1 MNKYEVLI
9 SESFGVKVEV
19 DAESQEQAME
29 DAMSY
34 AVLDNVK
41 ELRRTHNESFV
52 VEVEQLEE
60 KEWTMNEYDKENYE
74 LQQYADSLVDSV
86 IELEKKNAE
95 LENECRELRNE
106 LIKMREVRWWDI
118 IEKITMIIVGIWF
131 Y

>member
-52 VEVEQLEE
+52 VEVEQLKE
-60 KEWTMNEYDKENYE
+60 KEQNN
-74 LQQYADSLVDSV
+74 
-86 IELEKKNAE
+86 
-95 LENECRELRNE
+95 
-106 LIKMREVRWWDI
+106 
-118 IEKITMIIVGIWF
+118 G
-131 Y
+131 

>member
-19 DAESQEQAME
+19 DAESREQAME

-52 VEVEQLEE
+52 VEVKQLKE
-60 KEWTMNEYDKENYE
+60 KE
-74 LQQYADSLVDSV
+74 
-86 IELEKKNAE
+86 
-95 LENECRELRNE
+95 
-106 LIKMREVRWWDI
+106 
-118 IEKITMIIVGIWF
+118 
-131 Y
+131 